1 MRIAIVD
8 GFSSGRHLTREL
20 HQRGAE
26 CFHIR
31 SRPRLPRTMTA
42 SFEPRLYEQD
52 FGYIDD
58 FARLVLTLRALRV
71 RQVVAGAETG
81 VLLAENLAQA
91 LGLPGNPPLSSALR
105 RSKPLMSAALRRA
118 GLAAVADTVVE
129 SPGEAVRWCA
139 GQGLTDVV
147 VKPVDSSAS
156 DNVWFCRGAAEIAD
170 ACHTVLTSPNF
181 FGDANRRA
189 LVQERLTGREFYV
202 NTLSEHGH
210 HTVTESWQYTKRTVD
225 GRFPVYDYEEPSDPA
240 APDTGV
246 LHAYVRAA
254 LTALGVRHG
263 AAHSEVMVTARGPV
277 LIEAGA
283 RLGGGVLPQVT
294 ARHTGASHA
303 GLLADLLLGAGTPV
317 GAEPTLRWPGRVRY
331 VSLINQAAG
340 VVRSADWERLVASL
354 PTVDTLMPLVRPGA
368 RLRPTTD
375 LATSPGFVYLTG
387 PDQAAL
393 ERDYAILRTWE
404 AAGLYTEL
412 LSPTAVSALRPAP
425 LTHGLAKA
433 S

>member
-8 GFSSGRHLTREL
+8 GYMSGRHLTREL
-20 HQRGAE
+20 HDRGAE

-31 SRPRLPRTMTA
+31 SRPRLPRTVTA
-42 SFEPRLYEQD
+42 SFAPRLYEKD

-58 FARLVLTLRALRV
+58 FARLVATLRALRV
-71 RQVVAGAETG
+71 RRVVAGAETG
-81 VLLAENLAQA
+81 VLLAENLASA

-118 GLAAVADTVVE
+118 GLAAAADTVIE
-129 SPGEAVRWCA
+129 SPDEAVRWCEE
-139 GQGLTDVV
+139 QGFTEVV

-156 DNVWFCRGAAEIAD
+156 DNVWFCRDATEVAD
-170 ACHTVLTSPNF
+170 ACRTVLTSPNF

-189 LVQERLTGREFYV
+189 LVQERLTGDEFYV
-202 NTLSEHGH
+202 NTLSEDGVHS
-210 HTVTESWQYTKRTVD
+210 VTESWQYTKRTVW

-240 APDTGV
+240 DPRTRA

-263 AAHSEVMVTARGPV
+263 AAHTEVMLTARGPV

-303 GLLADLLLGAGTPV
+303 GLLADLILGSGTPR
-317 GAEPTLRWPGRVRY
+317 GYEPTLRWPGHVRY
-331 VSLINQAAG
+331 VSLINQADG
-340 VVRSADWERLVASL
+340 VVRSAHWERLVSAL
-354 PTVDTLMPLVRPGA
+354 PTADTLVPLVRPGE
-368 RLRPTTD
+368 RLRPTRD
-375 LATSPGFVYLTG
+375 LATSPGYLYLTG
-387 PDQAAL
+387 PDRAAV
-393 ERDYAILRTWE
+393 ERDYATLRAWE
-404 AAGLYTEL
+404 ASGLYTV
-412 LSPTAVSALRPAP
+412 PVPAVTAGMLRPLP
-425 LTHGLAKA
+425 EIGGLANA